1 MSKFFE
7 EVANTAIDANTD
19 KWTGCTSTN
28 SVISFTADNS
38 VSIDGVASSLT
49 ENTASSTISC
59 LNQYGFKYTSKAF
72 LINKNVCVLPTIVT
86 PTTPFAI
93 TNNVNSG
100 SGVSIDVLTK
110 FYTSAGLTA
119 QAAPC
124 ATVTTCTMVTD
135 DDNVVI
141 STQKPYTISLTA
153 PKNYTSATV
162 TVTCE
167 FTNPNTQPAVAV
179 SLVASTMT
187 IKNTCEPTVAAW
199 S

>member
-1 MSKFFE
+1 M
-7 EVANTAIDANTD
+7 
-19 KWTGCTSTN
+19 
-28 SVISFTADNS
+28 
-38 VSIDGVASSLT
+38 
-49 ENTASSTISC
+49 
-59 LNQYGFKYTSKAF
+59 
-72 LINKNVCVLPTIVT
+72 NVCVLPTIVN
-86 PTTPFAI
+86 PEAPFAI

-100 SGVSIDVLTK
+100 MGVSIDVLSK

-153 PKNYTSATV
+153 PKTYTSATV

-167 FTNPNTQPAVAV
+167 FANPNTPDAPAV
-179 SLVASTMT
+179 SLAASPMT